1 MVGQG
6 LRLKIGITDL
16 RVGISHDPGVILVG
30 NKWPYYNRNDG
41 IYRSVYHGFL
51 CVFVVT
57 DAMRV
62 GECSVLYQVYGDH
75 CDCFVRIL
83 A

>member
-57 DAMRV
+57 Q
-62 GECSVLYQVYGDH
+62 CVLENAPFCTKCTVTIVIVSSG
-75 CDCFVRIL
+75 F
-83 A
+83 

>member
-62 GECSVLYQVYGDH
+62 LENVPFCTKCTVTIVIVSSG
-75 CDCFVRIL
+75 F
-83 A
+83 